1 MSTVTPRDLDPMPTS
16 QSGSTQNELYAIGD
30 DTNYRET
37 NTRDIKNI
45 TGSGNLSETLTAPSE
60 GVGEILIGRYGAGT
74 GTATFNAPASVDI
87 LWPDGATTSSV
98 VFEGNGVA
106 VLTSVGADL
115 YVKEYEDSISIADSG
130 NDVDRK
136 VTKLKNGDVEFSGKL
151 LMTFSAISSSQATAT
166 LGYTLNSVRWW
177 SAYALDGYGILHFFN
192 AGARSNTLSTFT
204 IHAIDNNAAN
214 RTGSWNAPYS
224 GLGRWR

>member
-16 QSGSTQNELYAIGD
+16 QSGSTQNELYAIGN

-115 YVKEYEDSISIADSG
+115 YVKEYHDSG
-130 NDVDRK
+130 SNS
-136 VTKLKNGDVEFSGKL
+136 NGEWEKQADGTL
-151 LMTFSAISSSQATAT
+151 LMSGRRSETGVAVNISAAGGFRSGGTNFDTPYTMNDYTNQVANFNSESTTIIGGQIGTA
-166 LGYTLNSVRWW
+166 
-177 SAYALDGYGILHFFN
+177 
-192 AGARSNTLSTFT
+192 SNTQYQRLAWRVTTSASEDFT
-204 IHAIDNNAAN
+204 Y
-214 RTGSWNAPYS
+214 TWNIRE
-224 GLGRWR
+224 RWRS